1 MKLTNTVVVGMDG
14 SDPAR
19 TAAEWAADWAAD
31 RDRPLIL
38 LAVHGTVA
46 SERRATD
53 SAWHWPDAAGRKQQV
68 EVVLDQQIE
77 HLKER
82 HPDLQIDRLVLTADP
97 VDALVRASRDA
108 LMVVIGTRRL
118 GGITGKVL
126 GSVADAAVAR
136 AEGPIVVVPPG
147 YQAAPGPI
155 MIGFDLAAPP
165 LEAARFAFA
174 AAQESGRK
182 LVVAT
187 VEDPVRPLELIAPVQ
202 PVSLLPSHD
211 LALRRQQVEK
221 ALADLRVEFPDV
233 ECEVTVV
240 PGLTA
245 RSLVALGSE
254 AELLVVG
261 TRGRSELLGLL
272 FGSVSRTVLR
282 ETETPAVVVPEHTF
296 AD

>member
-1 MKLTNTVVVGMDG
+1 MKLTDTVVVGVDG

-19 TAAEWAADWAAD
+19 TAADWAADWAHD
-31 RDRPLIL
+31 RDRRLVL

-53 SAWHWPDAAGRKQQV
+53 AAWHWPDAAGRKQQV
-68 EVVLDQQIE
+68 ERVLDEQVK
-77 HLKER
+77 HLQER
-82 HPDLQIDRLVLTADP
+82 HPELQVDRLVLTADP

-126 GSVADAAVAR
+126 GSVADATVAR

-147 YQAAPGPI
+147 YEAAPGPI
-155 MIGFDLAAPP
+155 MVGFDLATPP
-165 LEAARFAFA
+165 MEAARFAFA
-174 AAQESGRK
+174 AAQESGRP

-187 VEDPVRPLELIAPVQ
+187 VEDPVRPLELVAPVQ
-202 PVSLLPSHD
+202 PVSLLPSHG
-211 LALRRQQVEK
+211 LEQRGVQVEY
-221 ALADLRVEFPDV
+221 ALADLREEFPDV
-233 ECEVTVV
+233 NYEVVVV

-261 TRGRSELLGLL
+261 TRGRSELVGLL
-272 FGSVSRTVLR
+272 FGSISRAVLR
-282 ETETPAVVVPEHTF
+282 ETESPAVVVPEPL
-296 AD
+296 